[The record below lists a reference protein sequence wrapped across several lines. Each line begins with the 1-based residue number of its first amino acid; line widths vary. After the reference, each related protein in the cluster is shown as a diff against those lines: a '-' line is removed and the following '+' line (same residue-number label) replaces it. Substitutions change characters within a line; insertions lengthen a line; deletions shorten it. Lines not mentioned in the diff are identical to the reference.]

1 MIEIGAMIR
10 STVAKKCRFRSLFAK
25 DNMQGT
31 RPQRIFPVGSGKDT
45 IYTDRPSQA
54 GSGCSVI
61 GALFAG
67 YYSPCWIMGV
77 QQGFTAV
84 PAVPPTAENNEI
96 SYVGTATATGTTNTS
111 APEVRSD
118 SSGSRMQDKNRRISL
133 VVCPKLSQSG

>member
-25 DNMQGT
+25 DNMQGM

-61 GALFAG
+61 GALFLVIILLVG
-67 YYSPCWIMGV
+67 LWVYSKVSPLFQPSHP
-77 QQGFTAV
+77 QQKTMKS
-84 PAVPPTAENNEI
+84 P
-96 SYVGTATATGTTNTS
+96 
-111 APEVRSD
+111 
-118 SSGSRMQDKNRRISL
+118 M
-133 VVCPKLSQSG
+133 